1 MSSEIPTQDESE
13 FGSFYEADRQSLS
26 RPEVTALSGLKRR
39 IADWRERRAVLQSAD
54 DGPNRALDGP
64 WAAMFT
70 GEVEQFHET
79 NISDRN
85 RLYHRSHQDP
95 TPQPLGIFAGEGAAS
110 ALDFARQVE
119 QAHDSA
125 ND

>member
-26 RPEVTALSGLKRR
+26 RPEMTAFSGLKRR
-39 IADWRERRAVLQSAD
+39 IAEWRERRAVLQSVD
-54 DGPNRALDGP
+54 DGPSRALDGP

-79 NISDRN
+79 NVSDRN
-85 RLYHRSHQDP
+85 RFYDGAHQELA
-95 TPQPLGIFAGEGAAS
+95 PQPLGIFAGEGAAS
-110 ALDFARQVE
+110 ALDFARQLE